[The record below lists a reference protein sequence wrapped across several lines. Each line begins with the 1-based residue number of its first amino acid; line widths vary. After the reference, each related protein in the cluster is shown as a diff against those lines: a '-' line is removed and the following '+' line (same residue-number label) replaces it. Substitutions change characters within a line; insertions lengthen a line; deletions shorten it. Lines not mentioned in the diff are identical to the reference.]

1 MRILNQQKWLG
12 IVILGLIASG
22 AAASVDRVL
31 LLNGGFETN
40 ERDQPDIPANWNQ
53 DGIGPIYKLDTKTVY
68 RGRHSMHIA
77 FKDGMN
83 QEGYAGTIQ
92 TIDIS
97 RFAGKRL
104 MLSAQLRRTSE
115 KSKVG
120 IWASVVGAD
129 KEKLSY
135 QNSYEQP
142 IPSNQR
148 WSKHSLMIDLPK
160 NAATLKVGAAIYE
173 NDGEMWVD
181 DIRVAVSN
189 RSP

>member
-1 MRILNQQKWLG
+1 
-12 IVILGLIASG
+12 V
-22 AAASVDRVL
+22 
-31 LLNGGFETN
+31 
-40 ERDQPDIPANWNQ
+40 
-53 DGIGPIYKLDTKTVY
+53 GPVYKLDTETVY

-160 NAATLKVGAAIYE
+160 TATTLKVGAAIYE

-189 RSP
+189 ISQQ